1 MQHVSWPAI
10 EAIERVAYRLLLFGP
25 PGTGKTRSVFET
37 AKALDRPFYNVT
49 LTDETPAAELRGHYV
64 PQGDVWHF
72 MFGPAIRAAT
82 EGGVLGLD
90 EIDKASQDA
99 LDFLHGFL
107 NDPELARCTLP
118 NGEIIEPAEGF
129 KVIATMNGAYEDL
142 TPSLQDRFSIVI
154 EVTEPHPGAIAALPE
169 DLQGAA
175 QNFESYDAKQRPA
188 TIRRWQ
194 QYAILRELP
203 EIGAEIAAKAVFAHR
218 AQELLDAISFR
229 SDEDEEEEEVREDAE
244 NCTCS
249 DCRLK
254 RARTWMDYHY
264 ERVEAMYDSDDE
276 VYVCPNCE
284 GTWDEEQ
291 NAVTCCYDDD
301 EWIEYAR
308 DNGLVANT
316 Q

>member
-10 EAIERVAYRLLLFGP
+10 EAIQRVAYRVLLFGP

-37 AKALDRPFYNVT
+37 ARALDRPFYNVT

-64 PQGDVWHF
+64 PQGDVWQF

-82 EGGVLGLD
+82 EGAVLGLD

-118 NGEIIEPAEGF
+118 NGEIIEPQEGF
-129 KVIATMNGAYEDL
+129 KVIATMNGQYEDL
-142 TPSLQDRFSIVI
+142 MPSLQDRFSIAI
-154 EVTEPHPGAIAALPE
+154 EVTEPHPGAIASLPE

-175 QNFESYDAKQRPA
+175 RNFESYDAKQRPA

-229 SDEDEEEEEVREDAE
+229 NAEEEPEEEPE
-244 NCTCS
+244 GESFC
-249 DCRLK
+249 DCESCRMK
-254 RARTWMDYHY
+254 RARTWMEYHY
-264 ERVEAMYDSDDE
+264 ERTEARYDSE
-276 VYVCPNCE
+276 EEQYTCPDCE
-284 GTWDEEQ
+284 GYWEEEE
-291 NAVTCCYDDD
+291 NAVKCCYDDS
-301 EWIEYAR
+301 EWIQYCK
-308 DNGLVANT
+308 DNGLQSNIL
-316 Q
+316 